1 MSIQLLTKKKRS
13 QIGPLNDLSVDQT
26 LRPVSG
32 PLGKTPVRDKIASVF
47 NNIGIHKFAWM
58 DTLNKMIALF

>member
-1 MSIQLLTKKKRS
+1 MLEEFWGNVHSITDKKKGS

-47 NNIGIHKFAWM
+47 NNIGIHKFA
-58 DTLNKMIALF
+58 